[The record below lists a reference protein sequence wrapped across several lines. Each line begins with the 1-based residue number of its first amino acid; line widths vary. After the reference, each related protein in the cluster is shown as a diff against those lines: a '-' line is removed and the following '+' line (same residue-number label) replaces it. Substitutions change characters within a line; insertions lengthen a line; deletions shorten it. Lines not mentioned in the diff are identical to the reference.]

1 MLSVIGGD
9 VKATI
14 ATVATVMG
22 SKLQMVIER
31 PKSWLLE
38 KLHVESENGR
48 RLGGTHNGHSLE

>member
-22 SKLQMVIER
+22 SKLQMVMER

-38 KLHVESENGR
+38 KLHVESE
-48 RLGGTHNGHSLE
+48 S